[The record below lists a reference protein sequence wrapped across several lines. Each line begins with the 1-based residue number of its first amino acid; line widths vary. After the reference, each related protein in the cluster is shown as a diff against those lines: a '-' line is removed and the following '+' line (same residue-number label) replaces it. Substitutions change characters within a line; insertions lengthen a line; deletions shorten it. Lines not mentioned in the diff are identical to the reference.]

1 MCRTDELISDKW
13 DSTIVKSELEKIA
26 GKIASEHEVLKG
38 AVAHAEMCIDWG
50 GVYIQP
56 VLPTWVTP
64 GKKVALLGDAAHAT
78 APFIGQGANM
88 AMMDAF
94 C

>member
-1 MCRTDELISDKW
+1 MQRC
-13 DSTIVKSELEKIA
+13 
-26 GKIASEHEVLKG
+26 VLTG
-38 AVAHAEMCIDWG
+38 G